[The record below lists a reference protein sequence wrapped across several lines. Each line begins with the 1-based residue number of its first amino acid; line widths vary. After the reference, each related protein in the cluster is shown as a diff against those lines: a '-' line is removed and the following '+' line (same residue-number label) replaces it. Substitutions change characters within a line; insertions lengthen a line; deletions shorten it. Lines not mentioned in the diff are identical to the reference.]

1 MLRDPSLLLKRTRG
15 EALQKLRKSVFA
27 LYGNDCWLCGYDGA
41 DTIDHIV
48 AISDGGNDSM
58 DNLRPAHGRKT
69 KYCVGNYSRKR
80 PIDTPAPRS
89 SPPPTEEPDGITY
102 GDGWVRKKRGS
113 SISTRFY
120 AIAGMTISDPFMQD
134 FINS

>member
-80 PIDTPAPRS
+80 PIYTPSPRS
-89 SPPPTEEPDGITY
+89 SPPPKDEPDGITY
-102 GDGWVRKKRGS
+102 GEGWVRKKRS
-113 SISTRFY
+113 NSISTMFY
-120 AIAGMTISDPFMQD
+120 RVAGMDIKDPFVLD